1 MTEIK
6 EKCGIFGAYSYNGSD
21 VIPLLVT
28 GLRALQHRGQ
38 EAWGISTSTIKP
50 YKQKGL
56 LTENLDKSI
65 PVLEKMTA
73 NAAIGHLRYSTVG
86 GSSLKHA
93 QPMAIGNKF
102 AIAHNGTI
110 SDTVMLEK
118 KLKEHGISTNGCN
131 DTTLAG
137 YRLHT
142 LLKENNW
149 DWYGA
154 IEKLADEL
162 VGAYCFLII
171 TNDSKVF
178 AIRDTRGFRPLCIG
192 YHKQTESYIF
202 ASESCALYVMGASLV
217 RDVRQGEVVKLDK
230 NGMDSFSFHREERA
244 AHCAF
249 EYAYFAHPSSII
261 DGHSVYHARK
271 ELGRQL
277 ALTYGNGSDVVIP
290 VPDSARPAALGY
302 SMESGIPI
310 EEGLMKDRY
319 AKRGGIRSFIEPK
332 IVDRERINRWMVAVK
347 EIVNDKDVV
356 VVDDSIV
363 RGTSAPNI
371 IKTLRN
377 AGAKSVKMLVTF
389 PPIANPCY
397 AGINFPTHEEL
408 VAYRTCGSNATVKKA
423 NKEVAKA
430 VGADQLG
437 YNGIKQLC
445 KGIGLK
451 ETELCLSCHTGE
463 YKCLKRTTD

>member
-6 EKCGIFGAYSYNGSD
+6 EKCGIFGAYSYRGSD
-21 VIPLLVT
+21 VIPLMIA

-38 EAWGISTSTIKP
+38 EAWGITTPTIKP
-50 YKQKGL
+50 YRQKGL
-56 LTENLDKSI
+56 VTENLEKSVPI
-65 PVLEKMTA
+65 LEKMTS
-73 NAAIGHLRYSTVG
+73 NAAIGHVRYSTVG
-86 GSSLKHA
+86 GSSLKYA
-93 QPMAIGNKF
+93 QPMPVGDKF

-110 SDTVMLEK
+110 SDTATLEK
-118 KLKEHGISTNGCN
+118 NLKEHGISPNGCN

-137 YRLHT
+137 YRLQT

-149 DWYGA
+149 DWYDA

-171 TNDSKVF
+171 TNDGKVF

-192 YHKQTESYIF
+192 YHEQTESYIF

-217 RDVRQGEVVKLDK
+217 RDVKQGEVVRLDK
-230 NGMDSFSFHREERA
+230 NGMDSFSFYKGERA

-249 EYAYFAHPSSII
+249 EYSYFAHPSSII
-261 DGHSVYHARK
+261 DGHSVYNARK

-277 ALTYGNGSDVVIP
+277 AMLYDGGADVVVP

-302 SMESGIPI
+302 AMESGIPF

-319 AKRGGIRSFIEPK
+319 AKRGGIRSFIEPEM
-332 IVDRERINRWMVAVK
+332 VDRERINRWMVAVK
-347 EIVNDKDVV
+347 EIVNNKDVV

-363 RGTSAPNI
+363 RGTSSPNI
-371 IKTLRN
+371 VKTLRN
-377 AGAKSVKMLVTF
+377 AGAKSVKMVVTF
-389 PPIANPCY
+389 PPISNPCY
-397 AGINFPTHEEL
+397 AGIDIPTRQEL
-408 VAYRTCGSNATVKKA
+408 VAYRTCGVNTTVEKA

-430 VGADQLG
+430 IGADAVG

-451 ETELCLSCHTGE
+451 ETELCLSCNTGD
-463 YKCLKRTTD
+463 YKCLNRTLD

>member
-1 MTEIK
+1 MTDVK
-6 EKCGIFGAYSYNGSD
+6 EKCGLFGAYSYNGSD

-38 EAWGISTSTIKP
+38 EAWGISTPTIKP
-50 YKQKGL
+50 YRQKGL
-56 LTENLDKSI
+56 VTENTDKSVPI
-65 PVLEKMTA
+65 LERMPAKA
-73 NAAIGHLRYSTVG
+73 GIGHVRYSTVG
-86 GSSLKHA
+86 GSAIKYA
-93 QPMAIGNKF
+93 QPMPVGNKF

-110 SDTVMLEK
+110 SDTATLEK
-118 KLKEHGISTNGCN
+118 KLKGSGFSTNGCN

-137 YRLHT
+137 YRLLD
-142 LLKENNW
+142 LLKKNGW

-171 TNDSKVF
+171 TNDGKVF
-178 AIRDTRGFRPLCIG
+178 AVRDVRGFRPLCIG
-192 YHKQTESYIF
+192 WHKPSESYVF
-202 ASESCALYVMGASLV
+202 ASESCGLYVMGASLV
-217 RDVRQGEVVKLDK
+217 RDVKQGEVVRLDK
-230 NGMDSFSFHREERA
+230 NGMDTFSFYRGERA
-244 AHCAF
+244 THCAF
-249 EYAYFAHPSSII
+249 EYSYFAHPSSII

-277 ALTYGNGSDVVIP
+277 ARTYGNGSDVVIP

-302 SMESGIPI
+302 SMEAQLPI

-319 AKRGGIRSFIEPK
+319 AKRGGIRSFIEPR
-332 IVDRERINRWMVAVK
+332 ISDREKINRWMVAVK
-347 EIVNDKDVV
+347 EIVQDKDVV

-371 IKTLRN
+371 VKTLRN

-389 PPIANPCY
+389 PPILNPCY
-397 AGINFPTHEEL
+397 AGIDFPTHQEL
-408 VAYRTCGSNATVKKA
+408 VAYRTCGKNASIEKA
-423 NKEVAKA
+423 NREVAKA
-430 VGADQLG
+430 IGADTVG
-437 YNGIKQLC
+437 YNGIKELC
-445 KGIGLK
+445 KGIGMK

-463 YKCLKRTTD
+463 YKCLKRTND